1 MSRQIWTIE
10 KNLRFSTKTDVFSFF
25 QLWRLAIFEPE
36 GVKRHNVPHFKGLIM
51 FYLDF
56 EAQGR
61 GSTFTLCHDHLKKAI
76 SLGKLQKV
84 QNFCTGLYKD
94 IQIK

>member
-1 MSRQIWTIE
+1 MHKLCYLVTVPC
-10 KNLRFSTKTDVFSFF
+10 KKTGLFGVF
-25 QLWRLAIFEPE
+25 LL
-36 GVKRHNVPHFKGLIM
+36 N
-51 FYLDF
+51 LDF

-84 QNFCTGLYKD
+84 GLFCTGLNTYERNEKPN
-94 IQIK
+94 IQGIVIKIEEILLSL

>member
-1 MSRQIWTIE
+1 ML
-10 KNLRFSTKTDVFSFF
+10 N
-25 QLWRLAIFEPE
+25 
-36 GVKRHNVPHFKGLIM
+36 
-51 FYLDF
+51 LDF

-84 QNFCTGLYKD
+84 QDFCTGLYVAEIGLMKFIHID
-94 IQIK
+94 HCFIQQYACT